1 MENKLYDSGMSNK
14 ESNNPFAKN
23 LANTNMSSFNDN
35 LFNNPLLKQTKKS
48 VKELIDYNTEFQNAK
63 ESAGER
69 IDQNN
74 VDKILSPIYEKL
86 NEIKKNMTEINN
98 NILYN
103 YNENKPNT
111 IDEIFNAH
119 QYLELNKNNIDD
131 TLVYMKETIAKVHYE
146 QIGKDIDELI
156 LFLDTLYNEIEL
168 MKNNY
173 DKKFNVII
181 REKKRQ
187 KYENDMLTGKNDR
200 IDVTKYLNKTNK
212 SNNIDYNEY
221 KNDLDDIMF
230 EKDDLML
237 RYANDREEAKR
248 NLPKLMKPSDKTY
261 FSYDIPEL
269 NKKDKTEKENK
280 DNIST
285 NNNKDKIESNK
296 EINEKISNEKSK
308 KTNEVINKLLE
319 EIDDDEEKEKKLN
332 KPKMTPAE
340 KMTKYQQ
347 HMLDLSSK
355 IIAENSRQTKQRK
368 IIHIGKSKQD
378 SKRTKQPRSLNS
390 KRTLQDFQRKKIKP
404 IYEYD
409 EENKT
414 PIELLKKGKFTNI
427 TNIEINIPEGMS
439 EDEFNKECEKNIEI
453 YIRNA
458 LRETR
463 PNEDKSTIEFKTI
476 KKDIYTADDFLKL
489 LIEKFDGLNNEL
501 KNRKNN
507 MNNIN
512 QSERN
517 INDIIADKIINEFNE
532 IDVNIDRSDGFNKS
546 DTFHNIIEKKEKK
559 IKISERRKREIEK
572 EKEEGKKIIIDDG
585 KRIPLFESTDKISI
599 EELDKIIQMPHKINL
614 SDYNVSNSSSYLSES
629 LNQKN
634 LNQILE
640 YHEKNFYTQ
649 KEESDNSISR
659 GQALSDDNDES
670 NSFNKGKYDYNIKNR
685 TGLDLLMIKNFNE
698 RLPQQILKDRIND
711 NENSE
716 NSNSFFNDNNE
727 LVDIDNKE
735 RLKMLDLY
743 KSEEYNNF
751 KNNFINQVYNNNNN
765 Q

>member
-119 QYLELNKNNIDD
+119 QYLEVNKNNIDD

-285 NNNKDKIESNK
+285 NNNQDNIESNK
-296 EINEKISNEKSK
+296 EINEKILNEKSK

-414 PIELLKKGKFTNI
+414 PSELLKKGKFTNI

-659 GQALSDDNDES
+659 GQAVSDDNDES

>member
-1 MENKLYDSGMSNK
+1 MENKLYESGMSNK
-14 ESNNPFAKN
+14 ELNNPFSKN
-23 LANTNMSSFNDN
+23 LANTNMSSFNEN

-48 VKELIDYNTEFQNAK
+48 VKELIDYNTEFQDAK
-63 ESAGER
+63 QSTGER

-86 NEIKKNMTEINN
+86 NEIKKKMTTINN
-98 NILYN
+98 DILYN

-119 QYLELNKNNIDD
+119 QYLEINKNNLDD

-156 LFLDTLYNEIEL
+156 LFLETLYNEIDIME
-168 MKNNY
+168 NNY
-173 DKKFNVII
+173 YKKFNTII

-187 KYENDMLTGKNDR
+187 NYENDILNGKNDR
-200 IDVTKYLNKTNK
+200 IDVTKYLNKNNN

-269 NKKDKTEKENK
+269 NKKEKNEKENE
-280 DNIST
+280 DNLS
-285 NNNKDKIESNK
+285 KDKNKNNIESNK
-296 EINEKISNEKSK
+296 ENDEKISNEKSK
-308 KTNEVINKLLE
+308 ITNEKINKLLD
-319 EIDDDEEKEKKLN
+319 EIEDDEEKEKKLS
-332 KPKMTPAE
+332 KPKMTPTE

-347 HMLDLSSK
+347 HMLDLSSQIQTK
-355 IIAENSRQTKQRK
+355 DSRQTKQRK
-368 IIHIGKSKQD
+368 VIHIGKSKQD

-390 KRTLQDFQRKKIKP
+390 KRTLQDFQRKKMKP

-409 EENKT
+409 EENKI
-414 PIELLKKGKFTNI
+414 PNDLLKKGKFTKI

-439 EDEFNKECEKNIEI
+439 EDEFNKECEKNILI

-463 PNEDKSTIEFKTI
+463 PNEDKLNIEFES
-476 KKDIYTADDFLKL
+476 KKEIYTADDFLKL

-507 MNNIN
+507 LN
-512 QSERN
+512 QSGRN
-517 INDIIADKIINEFNE
+517 INDKIAERIINELNE
-532 IDVNIDRSDGFNKS
+532 IDVNIDRSNEFNKS
-546 DTFHNIIEKKEKK
+546 DTLHNIIEKKEKK

-572 EKEEGKKIIIDDG
+572 EKEEGKKIKIDDG

-599 EELDKIIQMPHKINL
+599 EELDKLIQMPHKINL

-640 YHEKNFYTQ
+640 YHEKNIYSQ
-649 KEESDNSISR
+649 NEESDNSISR
-659 GQALSDDNDES
+659 GQALSDENDES
-670 NSFNKGKYDYNIKNR
+670 NSFNRGKYDYNTKNR

-698 RLPQQILKDRIND
+698 RLPEQILKDKINYSD
-711 NENSE
+711 NSE
-716 NSNSFFNDNNE
+716 ISNSFFNDNDE
-727 LVDIDNKE
+727 VVDIDNKE
-735 RLKMLDLY
+735 RLKMLNLY
-743 KSEEYNNF
+743 KSEEYNQF

>member
-119 QYLELNKNNIDD
+119 QYLEVNKNNIDD

-269 NKKDKTEKENK
+269 NKKDKNEKENK

-285 NNNKDKIESNK
+285 NNNQDNIESNK
-296 EINEKISNEKSK
+296 ENDEKISNEKSK
-308 KTNEVINKLLE
+308 ITNEKINKLLD
-319 EIDDDEEKEKKLN
+319 EIEDDEEKEKKLN

-404 IYEYD
+404 IYKYD

-414 PIELLKKGKFTNI
+414 PSELLKKGKFTNI

>member
-23 LANTNMSSFNDN
+23 LANTNMSSFNDH

-48 VKELIDYNTEFQNAK
+48 VKELIDYNTEFQDAK
-63 ESAGER
+63 QSTGER

-86 NEIKKNMTEINN
+86 NEIKKKMTTINN
-98 NILYN
+98 DILYN

-111 IDEIFNAH
+111 IDEIFSAH
-119 QYLELNKNNIDD
+119 QYLEINKNNLDD

-156 LFLDTLYNEIEL
+156 LFLETLYNEIDIME
-168 MKNNY
+168 NNY
-173 DKKFNVII
+173 YKKFNTII

-187 KYENDMLTGKNDR
+187 NYENDILNGKNDR
-200 IDVTKYLNKTNK
+200 IDVTKYLNKKNQ
-212 SNNIDYNEY
+212 SNIDYNEY

-269 NKKDKTEKENK
+269 NKKEKDEKENK
-280 DNIST
+280 DNLSS
-285 NNNKDKIESNK
+285 NNNKNNIQPNK
-296 EINEKISNEKSK
+296 ENKEGISNEKSK
-308 KTNEVINKLLE
+308 KISEDINKIIN
-319 EIDDDEEKEKKLN
+319 EIEDDEEKDKKLN
-332 KPKMTPAE
+332 KPKMTPVE
-340 KMTKYQQ
+340 KMIKYQQ
-347 HMLDLSSK
+347 NMLDLSSQ
-355 IIAENSRQTKQRK
+355 IQTQNSRQTKQRK
-368 IIHIGKSKQD
+368 IIHIGKSKQN
-378 SKRTKQPRSLNS
+378 SKKTKQPRSLNS
-390 KRTLQDFQRKKIKP
+390 KRTLQDFKRQKIKP
-404 IYEYD
+404 IYEY
-409 EENKT
+409 EEEKKIPND
-414 PIELLKKGKFTNI
+414 LKKKGTFTNI
-427 TNIEINIPEGMS
+427 TNIEINIPEGMN
-439 EDEFNKECEKNIEI
+439 EDEFNRECEKNIEI

-463 PNEDKSTIEFKTI
+463 PSEDKYNIQFESINKEI
-476 KKDIYTADDFLKL
+476 VTADDFIKL
-489 LIEKFDGLNNEL
+489 LIQKFEGLNNEL

-507 MNNIN
+507 INFN
-512 QSERN
+512 QSNRN
-517 INDIIADKIINEFNE
+517 INDMIADKIINEFNE
-532 IDVNIDRSDGFNKS
+532 IDVNIDRSNEFNKS
-546 DTFHNIIEKKEKK
+546 NSIHNKKEKI
-559 IKISERRKREIEK
+559 IKISERRRREIEK
-572 EKEEGKKIIIDDG
+572 EKEEGKKIKVDDG

-614 SDYNVSNSSSYLSES
+614 SEYNVSNSSSYLSES
-629 LNQKN
+629 LNQRN
-634 LNQILE
+634 LNQMLE
-640 YHEKNFYTQ
+640 YHEKNIYSQ

-659 GQALSDDNDES
+659 GQAISDENDDS
-670 NSFNKGKYDYNIKNR
+670 KSFNKGQYDYNIRNR
-685 TGLDLLMIKNFNE
+685 TGLDLLMLKNFNE
-698 RLPQQILKDRIND
+698 RIPEQILKDKIND

-727 LVDIDNKE
+727 MVDIDNKE
-735 RLKMLDLY
+735 RLKKLDLY
-743 KSEEYNNF
+743 KSEEYKQF
-751 KNNFINQVYNNNNN
+751 KNFMNQYNNNN

>member
-119 QYLELNKNNIDD
+119 QYLEVNKNNIDD

-269 NKKDKTEKENK
+269 NKKDKNEKENK

-285 NNNKDKIESNK
+285 NNNQDNIESNK
-296 EINEKISNEKSK
+296 EINEKILNEKSK

-414 PIELLKKGKFTNI
+414 PSELLKKGKFTNI

>member
-23 LANTNMSSFNDN
+23 LANTNMSSFNEN
-35 LFNNPLLKQTKKS
+35 LFNNPLLNQTKKS
-48 VKELIDYNTEFQNAK
+48 VKELIDYNTEFQDAK
-63 ESAGER
+63 QSTGER

-74 VDKILSPIYEKL
+74 VDKILSPIYRKL
-86 NEIKKNMTEINN
+86 NEIKKNMTSINN

-111 IDEIFNAH
+111 DDEIFNAH
-119 QYLELNKNNIDD
+119 QYLEVNKINIDD

-156 LFLDTLYNEIEL
+156 LFLEKIYNEIEL
-168 MKNNY
+168 MENNY
-173 DKKFNVII
+173 NKKFNTII

-187 KYENDMLTGKNDR
+187 KYENDILSGKNDR
-200 IDVTKYLNKTNK
+200 IDVTKYLNKNNN

-269 NKKDKTEKENK
+269 NKKEKDEKENK
-280 DNIST
+280 DNLSS
-285 NNNKDKIESNK
+285 NNNKNNIQPNK
-296 EINEKISNEKSK
+296 ENKEGISNEKSK
-308 KTNEVINKLLE
+308 KISEDINKIIN
-319 EIDDDEEKEKKLN
+319 EIEDDEEKDKKLN
-332 KPKMTPAE
+332 KPKMTPVE
-340 KMTKYQQ
+340 KMIKYQQ
-347 HMLDLSSK
+347 NMLDLSSQ
-355 IIAENSRQTKQRK
+355 IQTQNSRQTKQRK
-368 IIHIGKSKQD
+368 IIHIGKSKQN
-378 SKRTKQPRSLNS
+378 SKKTKQPRSLNS
-390 KRTLQDFQRKKIKP
+390 KRTLQDFKRQKIKP
-404 IYEYD
+404 IYEY
-409 EENKT
+409 EEEKKIPND
-414 PIELLKKGKFTNI
+414 LKKKGTFTNI
-427 TNIEINIPEGMS
+427 TNIEINIPEGMN
-439 EDEFNKECEKNIEI
+439 EDEFNRECEKNIEI

-463 PNEDKSTIEFKTI
+463 PSEDKYNIQFESINKEI
-476 KKDIYTADDFLKL
+476 VTADDFIKL
-489 LIEKFDGLNNEL
+489 LIQKFEGLNNEL

-507 MNNIN
+507 INFN
-512 QSERN
+512 QSNRN
-517 INDIIADKIINEFNE
+517 INDMIADKIINEFNE
-532 IDVNIDRSDGFNKS
+532 IDVNIDRSNEFNKS
-546 DTFHNIIEKKEKK
+546 NSIHNKKEKI
-559 IKISERRKREIEK
+559 IKISERRRREIEK
-572 EKEEGKKIIIDDG
+572 EKEEGKKIKVDDG

-614 SDYNVSNSSSYLSES
+614 SEYNVSNSSSYLSES
-629 LNQKN
+629 LNQRN
-634 LNQILE
+634 LNQMLE
-640 YHEKNFYTQ
+640 YHEKNIYSQ

-659 GQALSDDNDES
+659 GQAISDENDDS
-670 NSFNKGKYDYNIKNR
+670 KSFNKGQYDYNIRNR
-685 TGLDLLMIKNFNE
+685 TGLDLLMLKNFNE
-698 RLPQQILKDRIND
+698 RIPEQILKDKIND

-727 LVDIDNKE
+727 MVDIDNKE
-735 RLKMLDLY
+735 RLKKLDLY
-743 KSEEYNNF
+743 KSEEYKQF
-751 KNNFINQVYNNNNN
+751 KNFMNQYNNNN

>member
-1 MENKLYDSGMSNK
+1 
-14 ESNNPFAKN
+14 
-23 LANTNMSSFNDN
+23 
-35 LFNNPLLKQTKKS
+35 
-48 VKELIDYNTEFQNAK
+48 
-63 ESAGER
+63 
-69 IDQNN
+69 
-74 VDKILSPIYEKL
+74 
-86 NEIKKNMTEINN
+86 
-98 NILYN
+98 
-103 YNENKPNT
+103 
-111 IDEIFNAH
+111 
-119 QYLELNKNNIDD
+119 
-131 TLVYMKETIAKVHYE
+131 
-146 QIGKDIDELI
+146 
-156 LFLDTLYNEIEL
+156 
-168 MKNNY
+168 
-173 DKKFNVII
+173 
-181 REKKRQ
+181 
-187 KYENDMLTGKNDR
+187 
-200 IDVTKYLNKTNK
+200 
-212 SNNIDYNEY
+212 
-221 KNDLDDIMF
+221 
-230 EKDDLML
+230 
-237 RYANDREEAKR
+237 
-248 NLPKLMKPSDKTY
+248 
-261 FSYDIPEL
+261 
-269 NKKDKTEKENK
+269 
-280 DNIST
+280 
-285 NNNKDKIESNK
+285 
-296 EINEKISNEKSK
+296 
-308 KTNEVINKLLE
+308 
-319 EIDDDEEKEKKLN
+319 
-332 KPKMTPAE
+332 MTPAE

-559 IKISERRKREIEK
+559 NKISERRKREIEK

-659 GQALSDDNDES
+659 G
-670 NSFNKGKYDYNIKNR
+670 
-685 TGLDLLMIKNFNE
+685 
-698 RLPQQILKDRIND
+698 
-711 NENSE
+711 
-716 NSNSFFNDNNE
+716 
-727 LVDIDNKE
+727 
-735 RLKMLDLY
+735 
-743 KSEEYNNF
+743 
-751 KNNFINQVYNNNNN
+751 
-765 Q
+765 

>member
-119 QYLELNKNNIDD
+119 QYLEVNKNNIDD

-269 NKKDKTEKENK
+269 NKKDKNENEQK

-414 PIELLKKGKFTNI
+414 PSELLKKGKFTNI